1 MGSILRINSFSERI
15 MILRRK
21 KGLTQDEL
29 AQKIGVSSKT
39 INSWEGGKFANGG
52 GLKVANIIAL
62 CNTLDCDFD
71 YLFGKIDLPT
81 KIDTDIQAETGLSE
95 RAIDRLRDEGQESK
109 VFQETLSELIE
120 SPLFYGLVLGIA
132 DYKRY
137 MSFSPEMC
145 ADVGGENMSISD
157 LSRRI
162 APAGWA
168 VLPSGDAAEYWLQ
181 RAYETFCNMAR
192 DIWMKEGGGNNGK

>member
-1 MGSILRINSFSERI
+1 MGSILHINAFSERL
-15 MILRRK
+15 MMLRRK
-21 KGLTQDEL
+21 KGLAQDEL

-62 CNTLDCDFD
+62 CNALGCDFD

-81 KIDTDIQAETGLSE
+81 KIDTDIQTETGLSE
-95 RAIDRLRDEGQESK
+95 RAIDRLRDEGQESR
-109 VFQETLSELIE
+109 VFRETLSELIE
-120 SPLFYGLVLGIA
+120 SPLFYSLVLGIA

-137 MSFSPEMC
+137 MSFSPEMR
-145 ADVGGENMSISD
+145 ADVGSENISISD
-157 LSRRI
+157 LSRMI
-162 APAGWA
+162 TPAGWA
-168 VLPSGDAAEYWLQ
+168 VLSSGDAAEYWLQ

-192 DIWMKEGGGNNGK
+192 EIWMKEGDGNNGK

>member
-1 MGSILRINSFSERI
+1 
-15 MILRRK
+15 
-21 KGLTQDEL
+21 
-29 AQKIGVSSKT
+29 
-39 INSWEGGKFANGG
+39 
-52 GLKVANIIAL
+52 
-62 CNTLDCDFD
+62 
-71 YLFGKIDLPT
+71 
-81 KIDTDIQAETGLSE
+81 
-95 RAIDRLRDEGQESK
+95 
-109 VFQETLSELIE
+109 
-120 SPLFYGLVLGIA
+120 
-132 DYKRY
+132 

-145 ADVGGENMSISD
+145 ADIGGENMSISD

>member
-1 MGSILRINSFSERI
+1 MCDLFNC
-15 MILRRK
+15 
-21 KGLTQDEL
+21 EL
-29 AQKIGVSSKT
+29 GYLLGEYNCKT
-39 INSWEGGKFANGG
+39 RA
-52 GLKVANIIAL
+52 
-62 CNTLDCDFD
+62 T
-71 YLFGKIDLPT
+71 
-81 KIDTDIQAETGLSE
+81 TDIQAATGLSE
-95 RAIDRLRDEGQESK
+95 RAIDRLQNEGQESK
-109 VFQETLSELIE
+109 VFRETLSELIE

-145 ADVGGENMSISD
+145 ADVSGENMSISD

-192 DIWMKEGGGNNGK
+192 DIWMKEGSGNNGE

>member
-1 MGSILRINSFSERI
+1 MQYLQEVIASRITEEREA
-15 MILRRK
+15 L
-21 KGLTQDEL
+21 GLTKEGL
-29 AQKIGVSSKT
+29 AERLNVNRNT
-39 INSWEGGKFANGG
+39 ITSWERQDIKGRYPPLEDLARM
-52 GLKVANIIAL
+52 
-62 CNTLDCDFD
+62 CDLFNCELG
-71 YLFGKIDLPT
+71 YLLGEYNCKT
-81 KIDTDIQAETGLSE
+81 RAATDIQAETGLSE
-95 RAIDRLRDEGQESK
+95 RAIDRLRDEGQESE
-109 VFQETLSELIE
+109 VFRETLSELIE
-120 SPLFYGLVLGIA
+120 NPLFYGLVLGIA

-137 MSFSPEMC
+137 MSFSPEMR
-145 ADVGGENMSISD
+145 ANVGGENMSISD